1 MKLSDHM
8 SRSGVSLFR
17 WRSYLPL
24 VFVPFLLY
32 AAFRGEQVEAVIGE
46 TFGDAFEIAS
56 IGLVILGQGLR
67 IWTVGRVPR
76 GTSGRN
82 VHGQLAET
90 LNTTG
95 IYSVVRNPLYL
106 ANCLM
111 YLGVA
116 LFSQNLFV
124 AAIVALVLLPYYE
137 RIIAAEEAFLSEKF
151 GSIYDDWAER
161 TPAFVPK
168 LTGWVPSAL
177 TFCWRT
183 VIRREHSSIY
193 GAVVVLYLM
202 ELGLS
207 KLGAWSEPMDPGWNW
222 TLAVVTVLEIAAF
235 LIKTRTRLLSV
246 PER

>member
-1 MKLSDHM
+1 MKLSEHM
-8 SRSGVSLFR
+8 SRSGVGLFR

-24 VFVPFLLY
+24 VFVPFLIY
-32 AAFRGEQVEAVIGE
+32 AAFMGEQVEAVLGE
-46 TFGDAFEIAS
+46 PFGDFYEIAC
-56 IGLVILGQGLR
+56 IGLVIFGQGLR
-67 IWTVGRVPR
+67 IWTVGHVPR

-124 AAIVALVLLPYYE
+124 ALVVVLVLIPYYE

-151 GSIYDDWAER
+151 GAVYDDWAAR
-161 TPAFVPK
+161 TPAFIPR
-168 LTGWVPSAL
+168 LSGWLPSAL
-177 TFCWRT
+177 AFSWRT
-183 VIRREHSSIY
+183 VIRREQSSIY
-193 GAVVVLYLM
+193 GAVLVLYLM

-207 KLGAWSEPMDPGWNW
+207 KLSATPEPMDPVWNW
-222 TLAVVTVLEIAAF
+222 VMALATVLEIAAF

>member
-1 MKLSDHM
+1 MKLSEHM
-8 SRSGVSLFR
+8 SRSGVGLFR

-32 AAFRGEQVEAVIGE
+32 AAFRGEQVEAVMGD
-46 TFGDAFEIAS
+46 TFGDAYEIAC

-67 IWTVGRVPR
+67 IWTVGHVPR

-82 VHGQLAET
+82 VQGQLAET

-124 AAIVALVLLPYYE
+124 ALVVVLVLVPYYE
-137 RIIAAEEAFLSEKF
+137 RIISAEEVFLSEKF
-151 GSIYDDWAER
+151 GATYGDWSER
-161 TPAFVPK
+161 TPAILPK
-168 LTGWVPSAL
+168 LSGWVPSAL

-183 VIRREHSSIY
+183 VIRREQSSIY

-202 ELGLS
+202 ELGLHH
-207 KLGAWSEPMDPGWNW
+207 LGTWSEPMNPIWHW
-222 TLAVVTVLEIAAF
+222 TLGLATVLEIAAF